1 MMQRVEKE
9 MRERVGSEWTLKVII
24 GGVIIGRVMK
34 WINKQVKERS
44 ARTELLTQVIR
55 ECEKRG
61 YEGISTTL

>member
-1 MMQRVEKE
+1 MQRVEKE
-9 MRERVGSEWTLKVII
+9 MRERVGAEWTLKVII